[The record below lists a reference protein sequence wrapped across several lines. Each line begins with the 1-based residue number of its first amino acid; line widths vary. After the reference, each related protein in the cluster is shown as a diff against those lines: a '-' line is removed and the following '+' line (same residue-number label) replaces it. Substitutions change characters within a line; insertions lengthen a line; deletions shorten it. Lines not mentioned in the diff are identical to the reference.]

1 MIKRGGEEVSKRVKE
16 EKRTPLFHSLFYSP
30 TLLSNYDYLLA
41 GLVGVGVC
49 PTLLMPSRIWVSA
62 LMFWS
67 L

>member
-1 MIKRGGEEVSKRVKE
+1 MIKGGDE
-16 EKRTPLFHSLFYSP
+16 EKTTLTLLLFYSL
-30 TLLSNYDYLLA
+30 TLLLFYPTYDYLLA

-62 LMFWS
+62 LIFWS

>member
-1 MIKRGGEEVSKRVKE
+1 MIKGGDE
-16 EKRTPLFHSLFYSP
+16 EKTTLTLLLPYSP

-62 LMFWS
+62 LMF
-67 L
+67 